1 MSNLKCLKK
10 ANEGDTEAMR
20 IGENLY
26 NLQDA
31 TQDNLGF
38 TYAEL
43 DRYIRTGEIDDQKKK
58 ERIDY
63 LHKRNLFK
71 LKLMP
76 VFEPDI
82 PSALKL

>member
-31 TQDNLGF
+31 TEESIS
-38 TYAEL
+38 TTIT
-43 DRYIRTGEIDDQKKK
+43 IRMMQ
-58 ERIDY
+58 
-63 LHKRNLFK
+63 
-71 LKLMP
+71 
-76 VFEPDI
+76 
-82 PSALKL
+82 